1 MKKIVIASVISSV
14 MALVV
19 GSSAGWGVYHYVGGG
34 KPVNVASPAVESV
47 DENNST
53 FVSLQET
60 IVTLHGSDGTDHY
73 MSAELV
79 MVVMNEKDSEKV
91 KQQEPLY
98 QSIAVERLSEM
109 KYEDIRAMNISGI
122 RGLLTDS
129 LKKELQIRKISA
141 PYKDIL
147 VKRVVFQ

>member
-1 MKKIVIASVISSV
+1 MKRIVIASVLSSV
-14 MALVV
+14 IAIVAGGV
-19 GSSAGWGVYHYVGGG
+19 AGWSVYHYLGNG
-34 KPVNVASPAVESV
+34 KPASTGHAAEETL

-60 IVTLHGSDGTDHY
+60 IVTLHDGDGSDHY
-73 MSAELV
+73 MSAEMV
-79 MVVMNEKDSEKV
+79 MVVMSEKESEKV

-109 KYEDIRAMNISGI
+109 KYEDIREMNISGI
-122 RGLLTDS
+122 RLLIADA
-129 LKKELQIRKISA
+129 LKKELQTRKITA

-147 VKRVVFQ
+147 VKKVVFQ